1 MLQNKFP
8 SKRHLI
14 TNVQNVNSMCMII
27 STTYLYFT
35 DSMDYC
41 YNIIFTYLIIDL
53 MFSQTEST
61 IHHILILLMLTC
73 KQAYGYSDADVN
85 IIIKPFIKTEISTFF
100 LTLKMLYEDNVND
113 ALKKTKIATIASNA
127 NDALFLITFT
137 KTRMWDLLHDTIL
150 NPEMHQIIQPYLQD
164 SITRNVHFHTGFYG
178 IYLLN
183 LYWFAKI
190 LKKVYKDVIVK
201 TQHAWLNAPAIA
213 EEVLPWTMFLSANLR
228 LVGTW
233 DLVGTITLAIA
244 SYIYHGR
251 KRDIFRSGKDV
262 LVVNNILVDG
272 MNNTVNDA
280 SSEFFFNVAAIHLK
294 SFLSLVAIGSNRG
307 SASAMIHI
315 LCFFAS
321 KIYATQQVQVVYHL
335 NETHA
340 CSYAY
345 SKNSMTFINV
355 MNACVIVPA
364 LYDLSHIIAETDDIV
379 IKTQIGM
386 TIIAI
391 GLVIKI
397 KPLYELNHIVV
408 HALVIMQSWA
418 IGKSIIANIAKIE
431 K

>member
-1 MLQNKFP
+1 
-8 SKRHLI
+8 
-14 TNVQNVNSMCMII
+14 
-27 STTYLYFT
+27 
-35 DSMDYC
+35 
-41 YNIIFTYLIIDL
+41 

-73 KQAYGYSDADVN
+73 KQAYGYSDTDVN

-100 LTLKMLYEDNVND
+100 LTLKVLYEDNVND
-113 ALKKTKIATIASNA
+113 ALKKTRIATIASNV
-127 NDALFLITFT
+127 NDALFLITFI

-150 NPEMHQIIQPYLQD
+150 NHEMHQIIQPYLQD
-164 SITRNVHFHTGFYG
+164 SIIRNAHFHTGFYG
-178 IYLLN
+178 IYILN

-190 LKKVYKDVIVK
+190 LKKVYKDVVIK
-201 TQHAWLNAPAIA
+201 TQHAWLNTPAIA
-213 EEVLPWTMFLSANLR
+213 EEVLPWTMFLSANSHLS
-228 LVGTW
+228 W
-233 DLVGTITLAIA
+233 DLVGTIMLAIA

-262 LVVNNILVDG
+262 IIVNNILVDG
-272 MNNTVNDA
+272 MNNAVNDV
-280 SSEFFFNVAAIHLK
+280 STEFFFNVAAIHLK

-321 KIYATQQVQVVYHL
+321 KMYTTQQVQVVYYL
-335 NETHA
+335 NETQDSHA
-340 CSYAY
+340 Q
-345 SKNSMTFINV
+345 TFINV

-364 LYDLSHIIAETDDIV
+364 LYDLSHIIADTDDIV

-391 GLVIKI
+391 GVVLKI

-418 IGKSIIANIAKIE
+418 IGKSIVAKNATH
-431 K
+431 

>member
-8 SKRHLI
+8 SHKHLI
-14 TNVQNVNSMCMII
+14 ENVQNVNSMCMII

-41 YNIIFTYLIIDL
+41 YNIIFTYLIFDL

-73 KQAYGYSDADVN
+73 KQAYGYSDTDVN

-100 LTLKMLYEDNVND
+100 LTLKVLYEDNVND
-113 ALKKTKIATIASNA
+113 ALKKTRIATIASNV
-127 NDALFLITFT
+127 NDALFLITFI

-150 NPEMHQIIQPYLQD
+150 NHEMHQIIQPYLQD
-164 SITRNVHFHTGFYG
+164 SIIRNAHFHTGFYG
-178 IYLLN
+178 IYILN

-190 LKKVYKDVIVK
+190 LKKVYKDVVIK
-201 TQHAWLNAPAIA
+201 TQHAWLNTPAIA
-213 EEVLPWTMFLSANLR
+213 EEVLPWTMFLSANSHLS
-228 LVGTW
+228 W
-233 DLVGTITLAIA
+233 DLVGTIMLAIA

-262 LVVNNILVDG
+262 IIVNNILVDG
-272 MNNTVNDA
+272 MNNAVNDV
-280 SSEFFFNVAAIHLK
+280 STEFFFNVAAIHLK

-321 KIYATQQVQVVYHL
+321 KMYTTQQVQVVYYL
-335 NETHA
+335 NETQDSHA
-340 CSYAY
+340 Q
-345 SKNSMTFINV
+345 TFINV

-364 LYDLSHIIAETDDIV
+364 LYDLSHIIADTDDIV

-391 GLVIKI
+391 GVVLKI

-418 IGKSIIANIAKIE
+418 IGKSIVAKNATH
-431 K
+431 

>member
-1 MLQNKFP
+1 MLQNIFP
-8 SKRHLI
+8 SKKHVI

-27 STTYLYFT
+27 STTYLYFA

-113 ALKKTKIATIASNA
+113 ALKKTKIATIASNV
-127 NDALFLITFT
+127 NDALFLITFI
-137 KTRMWDLLHDTIL
+137 KTRMWDLLYDTIL
-150 NPEMHQIIQPYLQD
+150 NPEMHQIIQPPLQD
-164 SITRNVHFHTGFYG
+164 SIIRNVHFHTGFYG

-183 LYWFAKI
+183 LYWFVKI
-190 LKKVYKDVIVK
+190 LKKVYKDVVVK
-201 TQHAWLNAPAIA
+201 TQYAWLNTQAIA
-213 EEVLPWTMFLSANLR
+213 EEVLPWTMFLSANLHF
-228 LVGTW
+228 VGTW
-233 DLVGTITLAIA
+233 DLVGTVTLAIA

-262 LVVNNILVDG
+262 IIVNNILVDG
-272 MNNTVNDA
+272 MNNAVNDA
-280 SSEFFFNVAAIHLK
+280 STEFFFDAAAIHLK

-307 SASAMIHI
+307 STSAMIHI

-321 KIYATQQVQVVYHL
+321 KMYATQQVRVVYYL
-335 NETHA
+335 NETPDSHA
-340 CSYAY
+340 Q
-345 SKNSMTFINV
+345 TFINV
-355 MNACVIVPA
+355 MNVCVIVPA
-364 LYDLSHIIAETDDIV
+364 LYDLTHIIAETDDIV

-386 TIIAI
+386 TIVAI
-391 GLVIKI
+391 GLVLKL
-397 KPLYELNHIVV
+397 KPLYNLNHIVV
-408 HALVIMQSWA
+408 HILVIMQSWA
-418 IGKSIIANIAKIE
+418 VASAIIAKN
-431 K
+431 

>member
-1 MLQNKFP
+1 MLQNIFP
-8 SKRHLI
+8 SKKHVI

-35 DSMDYC
+35 NSMDYC
-41 YNIIFTYLIIDL
+41 YNIIFTYLTIDL

-113 ALKKTKIATIASNA
+113 ALKKTKIATIASNV

-164 SITRNVHFHTGFYG
+164 SIIRNAHFHTGFYG

-183 LYWFAKI
+183 LYWFVKI
-190 LKKVYKDVIVK
+190 LKKVYKDVVVK
-201 TQHAWLNAPAIA
+201 TQYAWLNTQAIA
-213 EEVLPWTMFLSANLR
+213 EEVLPWTMFLSANLHF
-228 LVGTW
+228 VGSW
-233 DLVGTITLAIA
+233 DLVGTIILAIA

-262 LVVNNILVDG
+262 IIVNNILVDG
-272 MNNTVNDA
+272 MKNDVNDV
-280 SSEFFFNVAAIHLK
+280 STEFFFDAAAIHLK

-307 SASAMIHI
+307 STSAMIHI

-321 KIYATQQVQVVYHL
+321 KMYATQHVRIVYYL
-335 NETHA
+335 NETPDSHA
-340 CSYAY
+340 Q
-345 SKNSMTFINV
+345 TFINV
-355 MNACVIVPA
+355 MNVCVIVPA
-364 LYDLSHIIAETDDIV
+364 LYDLTHIIAETDDIV
-379 IKTQIGM
+379 IKTQIGI

-391 GLVIKI
+391 GLVLKL
-397 KPLYELNHIVV
+397 KPLYNLNHIVV
-408 HALVIMQSWA
+408 HILVIMQSWA
-418 IGKSIIANIAKIE
+418 VGNSIIAKNANHK
-431 K
+431 

>member
-1 MLQNKFP
+1 MLQNIFP
-8 SKRHLI
+8 SKKHVI
-14 TNVQNVNSMCMII
+14 SNVQNVNSMCMII

-35 DSMDYC
+35 NSMDYC

-113 ALKKTKIATIASNA
+113 ALKKTKIATIASNV
-127 NDALFLITFT
+127 NDVLFLITFT

-150 NPEMHQIIQPYLQD
+150 NHEMHQLIQLPLQD
-164 SITRNVHFHTGFYG
+164 SIIRNAHFHTGFYG
-178 IYLLN
+178 IYILN

-190 LKKVYKDVIVK
+190 LKKVYKDVVIK
-201 TQHAWLNAPAIA
+201 TQYAWLNTQAIA
-213 EEVLPWTMFLSANLR
+213 EEVLPWTMFLSIVPH

-233 DLVGTITLAIA
+233 DLVGTIMLAIA

-262 LVVNNILVDG
+262 IIVNNILVDG
-272 MNNTVNDA
+272 MKNDVNDV
-280 SSEFFFNVAAIHLK
+280 STEFFFDAAAIHLK
-294 SFLSLVAIGSNRG
+294 SYLSLVSIGSNRG

-321 KIYATQQVQVVYHL
+321 KMYATQQVQVVYHL
-335 NETHA
+335 HETHA
-340 CSYAY
+340 HLHQ
-345 SKNSMTFINV
+345 TFINV

-364 LYDLSHIIAETDDIV
+364 LYDLTHIIAETDDIV
-379 IKTQIGM
+379 IKTQIGI

-391 GLVIKI
+391 GVVLKL
-397 KPLYELNHIVV
+397 KPLYNLNHIVV

-418 IGKSIIANIAKIE
+418 IASAIIAKNANHK
-431 K
+431 

>member
-8 SKRHLI
+8 SHKHI
-14 TNVQNVNSMCMII
+14 IENVQNVNSMCMII
-27 STTYLYFT
+27 STTYLYFA

-100 LTLKMLYEDNVND
+100 LTLKILYEDNVND
-113 ALKKTKIATIASNA
+113 ALKKTKIATIV
-127 NDALFLITFT
+127 DALFLITFT
-137 KTRMWDLLHDTIL
+137 KTRMWDLLRDTIL
-150 NPEMHQIIQPYLQD
+150 NPEMHQIIQPPLQD
-164 SITRNVHFHTGFYG
+164 SIIRNVHFHTGFYG

-183 LYWFAKI
+183 LYWFVKI
-190 LKKVYKDVIVK
+190 LKKVYKDVVVK
-201 TQHAWLNAPAIA
+201 TQHAWLNTQAIA
-213 EEVLPWTMFLSANLR
+213 EEVLPWTMFLSANLHFVGSWN

-233 DLVGTITLAIA
+233 DLVGTIMLSIA

-272 MNNTVNDA
+272 MNNAVNDV
-280 SSEFFFNVAAIHLK
+280 STEFFFDAAAIHLK
-294 SFLSLVAIGSNRG
+294 SFLSLIAIGSNRG
-307 SASAMIHI
+307 STSAMIHI

-321 KIYATQQVQVVYHL
+321 KMYATQQVQVVYHL
-335 NETHA
+335 HETHT
-340 CSYAY
+340 S
-345 SKNSMTFINV
+345 SITFINV
-355 MNACVIVPA
+355 MNACVIVPT
-364 LYDLSHIIAETDDIV
+364 LYDLTHIIAETDDIV

-386 TIIAI
+386 TIVAI
-391 GLVIKI
+391 GVVLKL
-397 KPLYELNHIVV
+397 KPLYNLNHIVV
-408 HALVIMQSWA
+408 HILVIMQSWA
-418 IGKSIIANIAKIE
+418 IASAIIAKNATH
-431 K
+431 

>member
-8 SKRHLI
+8 SHKHLI
-14 TNVQNVNSMCMII
+14 ENVQNVNSMCMII

-41 YNIIFTYLIIDL
+41 YNIIFTYLIFDL

-100 LTLKMLYEDNVND
+100 LTLKVLYEDNVGD
-113 ALKKTKIATIASNA
+113 ALKKTKIATIASNV
-127 NDALFLITFT
+127 NDALFLITFI

-150 NPEMHQIIQPYLQD
+150 NHEMHQIIQPYLQD
-164 SITRNVHFHTGFYG
+164 SIIRNAHFHTGFYG
-178 IYLLN
+178 IYILN

-190 LKKVYKDVIVK
+190 LKKVYKDVVIK
-201 TQHAWLNAPAIA
+201 TQHVWLNTPAIA
-213 EEVLPWTMFLSANLR
+213 EEVLPWTMFLSIVPH

-233 DLVGTITLAIA
+233 DLVGTIMLAIA

-272 MNNTVNDA
+272 MNNAVNDA
-280 SSEFFFNVAAIHLK
+280 STEFFFNVSAIHLK
-294 SFLSLVAIGSNRG
+294 SFLSLIAIGSNRG

-321 KIYATQQVQVVYHL
+321 KMYATQQVQVVYHL

-340 CSYAY
+340 HLHE
-345 SKNSMTFINV
+345 TFINV

-391 GLVIKI
+391 GVVLKI

-418 IGKSIIANIAKIE
+418 IGKSIVAKNATH
-431 K
+431 